1 MFPSLGKRE
10 KRCRERRLADDDQNR
25 NTEATIQYRI
35 RNGAALEK
43 GKALTENRIHPVR
56 RGNRRGFPAGMR
68 SVIADFRE
76 TVYYE
81 YDSLTWQTVSRY
93 NEAAGVG
100 YRRSLIGSAAG

>member
-1 MFPSLGKRE
+1 M
-10 KRCRERRLADDDQNR
+10 ADDDQNR